1 MLKLWK
7 VNAKAGDATVKY
19 PFAPFPTNKDMRG
32 KPEHNAELCIAC
44 GACGVA
50 CPADA
55 IRMDTDLAADTIT
68 WSIDYGRCIF
78 CGRCEEACPMEAIK
92 LTEEFELAVM
102 SKDDLTSKSVYTL
115 EHCSRCGKPFAPHK
129 EIDYAKRLLQKAGG
143 MEAIQAARA
152 AYDALS
158 DQRKAQVSNY
168 DVLLAAEKKL
178 AQLQDE
184 AVAHVEELIDAIGQ
198 PVIPASRAAVEAAR
212 AAYDALG
219 QKLQER
225 VGNYDVLLAA
235 EARLA
240 ELNAQDIY
248 KTTGDFIVSKGAPV
262 TGSIGGEWAVIGLAR
277 SGYPVPAN
285 YFDDYYARVE
295 KYVKN
300 CSGVLH
306 ERKYTEYS
314 RVILALTA
322 IGRNPSKVAGYNLLM
337 PLGDFEKTIWQGM
350 NGPIWALIALDSGNY
365 DIPKN
370 PAAKTQATRQLYI
383 DEIIKN
389 QMKDGGW
396 SLTGTGDSDVDITA
410 MALQALAKYQDQKAV
425 KTATDKAL
433 AYLSNVQDSKGG
445 FASWGTTNVESVAQ
459 VVVALCELGVSLDD
473 SRFVKSGHTLTENLL
488 SFRQSNGGFYHVLDG
503 SDGNNQMSSEQGFY
517 ALVAIDRAA
526 NGQNSLYRMD
536 DVTKNTSKPS
546 TSVSKG
552 NVDAS
557 VNVPGVTAPGTTFTD
572 IKNHANKAAIEELAS
587 RGIINGMGKGT
598 FMPNK
603 TMTRAEFAA
612 IVTRALGLAAKDTKA
627 FTDVPSSKWYAGY
640 IGTANS
646 SGIVNGVGSGKFNP
660 DGTITRQE
668 AAAMVARAAKLC
680 GLDPSMDAAATK
692 DMLAQFGDY
701 RSVASWAKEPMA
713 FCYSVNIL
721 DQSDLNIEPTK
732 AILRCEIAQMLYNML
747 SAAELI

>member
-1 MLKLWK
+1 MRRIKRIAWILTL
-7 VNAKAGDATVKY
+7 AILLTLTV
-19 PFAPFPTNKDMRG
+19 
-32 KPEHNAELCIAC
+32 
-44 GACGVA
+44 
-50 CPADA
+50 PA
-55 IRMDTDLAADTIT
+55 LAA
-68 WSIDYGRCIF
+68 S
-78 CGRCEEACPMEAIK
+78 
-92 LTEEFELAVM
+92 
-102 SKDDLTSKSVYTL
+102 SVQN
-115 EHCSRCGKPFAPHK
+115 EVQGS
-129 EIDYAKRLLQKAGG
+129 
-143 MEAIQAARA
+143 A
-152 AYDALS
+152 AYM
-158 DQRKAQVSNY
+158 VS
-168 DVLLAAEKKL
+168 
-178 AQLQDE
+178 
-184 AVAHVEELIDAIGQ
+184 AVKSPEV
-198 PVIPASRAAVEAAR
+198 
-212 AAYDALG
+212 
-219 QKLQER
+219 
-225 VGNYDVLLAA
+225 
-235 EARLA
+235 
-240 ELNAQDIY
+240 
-248 KTTGDFIVSKGAPV
+248 
-262 TGSIGGEWAVIGLAR
+262 GSIGGEWAIIGLAR
-277 SGYPVPAN
+277 SGYTVPAN
-285 YFDDYYARVE
+285 YYDDYYARVE

-322 IGRNPSKVAGYNLLM
+322 IGRDPSNVAGYNLLM
-337 PLGDFEKTIWQGM
+337 PLGDFEKTIWQGL

-365 DIPKN
+365 EIPKN

-425 KTATDKAL
+425 KTATDSAL
-433 AYLSNVQDSKGG
+433 TWLSKNQDSKGG

-459 VVVALCELGVSLDD
+459 VIVALCELGISLDD
-473 SRFVKSGHTLTENLL
+473 SRFVKNGHTLTENLL

-503 SDGNNQMSSEQGFY
+503 SDGNNQMSAEQGFY
-517 ALVAIDRAA
+517 ALVAINRAE
-526 NGQNSLYRMD
+526 NGKNSLYRMG
-536 DVTKNTSKPS
+536 DVTKATTKPS
-546 TSVSKG
+546 TTVKKG
-552 NVDAS
+552 SADAS
-557 VNVPGVTAPGTTFTD
+557 VSVPAVTAPGTTFSD
-572 IKNHANKAAIEELAS
+572 VKNHANKAAIEALAS
-587 RGIINGMGKGT
+587 RGIINGMGQGT

-612 IVTRALGLAAKDTKA
+612 IVTRALGLTAKDTKV
-627 FTDVPSSKWYAGY
+627 FSDVPSSKWYAGY

-680 GLDPSMDAAATK
+680 GLDTSMDAASVK

-732 AILRCEIAQMLYNML
+732 VILRCEIAQMLYNML

>member
-1 MLKLWK
+1 MRRIKRISAWILTL
-7 VNAKAGDATVKY
+7 AILLTLTV
-19 PFAPFPTNKDMRG
+19 
-32 KPEHNAELCIAC
+32 
-44 GACGVA
+44 
-50 CPADA
+50 PA
-55 IRMDTDLAADTIT
+55 LAA
-68 WSIDYGRCIF
+68 SGVQNEVQ
-78 CGRCEEACPMEAIK
+78 G
-92 LTEEFELAVM
+92 
-102 SKDDLTSKSVYTL
+102 S
-115 EHCSRCGKPFAPHK
+115 
-129 EIDYAKRLLQKAGG
+129 
-143 MEAIQAARA
+143 A
-152 AYDALS
+152 AYM
-158 DQRKAQVSNY
+158 VS
-168 DVLLAAEKKL
+168 
-178 AQLQDE
+178 
-184 AVAHVEELIDAIGQ
+184 AVKSPEV
-198 PVIPASRAAVEAAR
+198 
-212 AAYDALG
+212 
-219 QKLQER
+219 
-225 VGNYDVLLAA
+225 
-235 EARLA
+235 
-240 ELNAQDIY
+240 
-248 KTTGDFIVSKGAPV
+248 
-262 TGSIGGEWAVIGLAR
+262 GSIGGEWAIIGLAR
-277 SGYPVPAN
+277 SGYTVPTN
-285 YFDDYYARVE
+285 YYEDYYARVE

-322 IGRNPSKVAGYNLLM
+322 IGRDPSKVAGYNLLM
-337 PLGDFEKTIWQGM
+337 PLGDCEKTIWQGL

-365 DIPKN
+365 EIPKN

-383 DEIIKN
+383 DEILN
-389 QMKDGGW
+389 SQMKDGGW
-396 SLTGTGDSDVDITA
+396 SLTGTGDSDVDISA

-433 AYLSNVQDSKGG
+433 TYLSKAQDSKGG
-445 FASWGTTNVESVAQ
+445 YASWGTTNVESVAQ

-526 NGQNSLYRMD
+526 NGQNSLYRMS
-536 DVTKNTSKPS
+536 DVAKNTSKPA

-557 VNVPGVTAPGTTFTD
+557 VSVPGVTAPGTTFSD

-598 FMPNK
+598 FAPNK

-668 AAAMVARAAKLC
+668 AAAMVSRAAKLC
-680 GLDPSMDAAATK
+680 GLDPSMDEAATK

-701 RSVASWAKEPMA
+701 RSVASWAKKPMA
-713 FCYSVNIL
+713 LCYSVNIL
-721 DQSDLNIEPTK
+721 DQSDLNIEPTQ
-732 AILRCEIAQMLYNML
+732 AILHCEIAQMLYNML
-747 SAAELI
+747 IAAELI

>member
-1 MLKLWK
+1 MRRIKRISAWILTL
-7 VNAKAGDATVKY
+7 AILLTLTV
-19 PFAPFPTNKDMRG
+19 
-32 KPEHNAELCIAC
+32 
-44 GACGVA
+44 
-50 CPADA
+50 PA
-55 IRMDTDLAADTIT
+55 LAA
-68 WSIDYGRCIF
+68 SGVQNEVQ
-78 CGRCEEACPMEAIK
+78 G
-92 LTEEFELAVM
+92 
-102 SKDDLTSKSVYTL
+102 S
-115 EHCSRCGKPFAPHK
+115 
-129 EIDYAKRLLQKAGG
+129 
-143 MEAIQAARA
+143 A
-152 AYDALS
+152 AYM
-158 DQRKAQVSNY
+158 VS
-168 DVLLAAEKKL
+168 
-178 AQLQDE
+178 
-184 AVAHVEELIDAIGQ
+184 AVKSPEV
-198 PVIPASRAAVEAAR
+198 
-212 AAYDALG
+212 
-219 QKLQER
+219 
-225 VGNYDVLLAA
+225 
-235 EARLA
+235 
-240 ELNAQDIY
+240 
-248 KTTGDFIVSKGAPV
+248 
-262 TGSIGGEWAVIGLAR
+262 GSIGGEWAIIGLAR
-277 SGYPVPAN
+277 SGYTVPTN
-285 YFDDYYARVE
+285 YYEDYYARVE

-322 IGRNPSKVAGYNLLM
+322 IGRDPSKVAGYNLLM

-383 DEIIKN
+383 DEIVTN
-389 QMKDGGW
+389 QKKDGGW
-396 SLTGTGDSDVDITA
+396 SLTDTGDSDVDITA

-425 KTATDKAL
+425 KSATDKAL
-433 AYLSNVQDSKGG
+433 DYLSDVQDSKGG
-445 FASWGTTNVESVAQ
+445 YASWGTTNVESVAQ
-459 VVVALCELGVSLDD
+459 VVVALCELGIDLGD
-473 SRFVKSGHTLTENLL
+473 SRFVKNGHMLTENLL

-503 SDGNNQMSSEQGFY
+503 SDGNNQMSAEQGFY
-517 ALVAIDRAA
+517 ALVAINRAE
-526 NGQNSLYRMD
+526 NGKNSLYRMG
-536 DVTKNTSKPS
+536 DVIKATTKPS
-546 TSVSKG
+546 TTVKKG
-552 NVDAS
+552 SADAS
-557 VNVPGVTAPGTTFTD
+557 VSVPAVTAPGTTFSD
-572 IKNHANKAAIEELAS
+572 VKNHANKAAIEALAS
-587 RGIINGMGKGT
+587 RGIINGMGQGT

-680 GLDPSMDAAATK
+680 GLDTAMDAAASK

>member
-1 MLKLWK
+1 MRRIKRISAWILAL
-7 VNAKAGDATVKY
+7 AILLTLTV
-19 PFAPFPTNKDMRG
+19 PT
-32 KPEHNAELCIAC
+32 
-44 GACGVA
+44 
-50 CPADA
+50 
-55 IRMDTDLAADTIT
+55 LAA
-68 WSIDYGRCIF
+68 S
-78 CGRCEEACPMEAIK
+78 
-92 LTEEFELAVM
+92 
-102 SKDDLTSKSVYTL
+102 SVQN
-115 EHCSRCGKPFAPHK
+115 EVQGS
-129 EIDYAKRLLQKAGG
+129 
-143 MEAIQAARA
+143 A
-152 AYDALS
+152 AYMVSAV
-158 DQRKAQVSNY
+158 KAPEV
-168 DVLLAAEKKL
+168 
-178 AQLQDE
+178 
-184 AVAHVEELIDAIGQ
+184 
-198 PVIPASRAAVEAAR
+198 
-212 AAYDALG
+212 
-219 QKLQER
+219 
-225 VGNYDVLLAA
+225 
-235 EARLA
+235 
-240 ELNAQDIY
+240 
-248 KTTGDFIVSKGAPV
+248 
-262 TGSIGGEWAVIGLAR
+262 GSIGGEWAVIGLAR
-277 SGYPVPAN
+277 SGYSVPKD
-285 YFDDYYARVE
+285 YFDNYYVNVE
-295 KYVKN
+295 KYVKSCN
-300 CSGVLH
+300 GVLH

-322 IGRNPSKVAGYNLLM
+322 IGRDPSKVAGYNLLT
-337 PLGDFEKTIWQGM
+337 PLGDFEKTIWQGL

-365 DIPKN
+365 EIPKN

-383 DEIIKN
+383 DEIVKN
-389 QMKDGGW
+389 QKKDGGW
-396 SLTGTGDSDVDITA
+396 ALTDTADTDVDITA

-425 KTATDKAL
+425 KAATDKAL

-445 FASWGTTNVESVAQ
+445 YASWGTTNVESVAQ
-459 VVVALCELGVSLDD
+459 VIVALCELGVSLDD

-488 SFRQSNGGFYHVLDG
+488 SFRQSNGGFYHVIDG

-526 NGQNSLYRMD
+526 NGQNSLYRMGD
-536 DVTKNTSKPS
+536 AVKNTSKPN

-557 VNVPGVTAPGTTFTD
+557 VNVPSVTAPGTTFND
-572 IKNHANKAAIEELAS
+572 VKNHANQTAIEQLAS

-640 IGTANS
+640 IGTSNS

-680 GLDPSMDAAATK
+680 GLDTSMDAASVK

-747 SAAELI
+747 TAAELI

>member
-1 MLKLWK
+1 MRRIKRISAWILTL
-7 VNAKAGDATVKY
+7 AILLTLTV
-19 PFAPFPTNKDMRG
+19 
-32 KPEHNAELCIAC
+32 
-44 GACGVA
+44 
-50 CPADA
+50 PA
-55 IRMDTDLAADTIT
+55 LAA
-68 WSIDYGRCIF
+68 SGVQNEVQ
-78 CGRCEEACPMEAIK
+78 G
-92 LTEEFELAVM
+92 
-102 SKDDLTSKSVYTL
+102 S
-115 EHCSRCGKPFAPHK
+115 
-129 EIDYAKRLLQKAGG
+129 
-143 MEAIQAARA
+143 A
-152 AYDALS
+152 AYM
-158 DQRKAQVSNY
+158 VS
-168 DVLLAAEKKL
+168 
-178 AQLQDE
+178 
-184 AVAHVEELIDAIGQ
+184 AVKSPEV
-198 PVIPASRAAVEAAR
+198 
-212 AAYDALG
+212 
-219 QKLQER
+219 
-225 VGNYDVLLAA
+225 
-235 EARLA
+235 
-240 ELNAQDIY
+240 
-248 KTTGDFIVSKGAPV
+248 
-262 TGSIGGEWAVIGLAR
+262 GSIGGEWAIIGLAR
-277 SGYPVPAN
+277 SGYAVPAN
-285 YFDDYYARVE
+285 YYEDYYARVE

-322 IGRNPSKVAGYNLLM
+322 IGRDPSKVAGYNLLM
-337 PLGDFEKTIWQGM
+337 PLGDFEKTIWQGR
-350 NGPIWALIALDSGNY
+350 NGPSWALIALDSGNY

-425 KTATDKAL
+425 KTATDSAL
-433 AYLSNVQDSKGG
+433 TWLSKNQDSKGG

-459 VVVALCELGVSLDD
+459 VIVALCELGISLDD
-473 SRFVKSGHTLTENLL
+473 SRFVKNGHTLTENLL

-503 SDGNNQMSSEQGFY
+503 SDGNNQMSAEQGFY
-517 ALVAIDRAA
+517 ALVAIDRAE
-526 NGQNSLYRMD
+526 NGKNSLYRMG
-536 DVTKNTSKPS
+536 DVTKATTKPS
-546 TSVSKG
+546 TTVKKG
-552 NVDAS
+552 SADAS
-557 VNVPGVTAPGTTFTD
+557 VSVPAVTAPGTTFSD
-572 IKNHANKAAIEELAS
+572 VKNHANKAAIEALAS

-612 IVTRALGLAAKDTKA
+612 IVTRALGLAAKDTKV
-627 FTDVPSSKWYAGY
+627 FSDVPSSKWYAGY

-680 GLDPSMDAAATK
+680 GLDTAMDAAATK

-701 RSVASWAKEPMA
+701 RSVASWAKKPMA

-732 AILRCEIAQMLYNML
+732 VILRCEIAQMLYNML
-747 SAAELI
+747 TAAELI

>member
-1 MLKLWK
+1 MRRIRRISAWILTL
-7 VNAKAGDATVKY
+7 AILLTLTV
-19 PFAPFPTNKDMRG
+19 
-32 KPEHNAELCIAC
+32 
-44 GACGVA
+44 
-50 CPADA
+50 PA
-55 IRMDTDLAADTIT
+55 LAA
-68 WSIDYGRCIF
+68 S
-78 CGRCEEACPMEAIK
+78 
-92 LTEEFELAVM
+92 
-102 SKDDLTSKSVYTL
+102 SVQN
-115 EHCSRCGKPFAPHK
+115 EVQGS
-129 EIDYAKRLLQKAGG
+129 
-143 MEAIQAARA
+143 A
-152 AYDALS
+152 AYMVSAV
-158 DQRKAQVSNY
+158 KAPEV
-168 DVLLAAEKKL
+168 
-178 AQLQDE
+178 
-184 AVAHVEELIDAIGQ
+184 
-198 PVIPASRAAVEAAR
+198 
-212 AAYDALG
+212 
-219 QKLQER
+219 
-225 VGNYDVLLAA
+225 
-235 EARLA
+235 
-240 ELNAQDIY
+240 
-248 KTTGDFIVSKGAPV
+248 
-262 TGSIGGEWAVIGLAR
+262 GSIGGEWAIIGLAR
-277 SGYPVPAN
+277 SGYSVPA
-285 YFDDYYARVE
+285 DYYDEYYTRVE

-322 IGRNPSKVAGYNLLM
+322 IGRDPSKVAGYNLLT
-337 PLGDFEKTIWQGM
+337 PLGDFDKTIWQGL

-365 DIPKN
+365 EIPKN

-383 DEIIKN
+383 DEILNN

-433 AYLSNVQDSKGG
+433 TYLSNVQDRKGG

-459 VVVALCELGVSLDD
+459 VVVAFCELGMDLND
-473 SRFVKSGHTLTENLL
+473 SRFVKNGHGLVENLL
-488 SFRQSNGGFYHVLDG
+488 SFRQSNGGFYHVMDG
-503 SDGNNQMSSEQGFY
+503 SDGNNQMSAEQGFY
-517 ALVAIDRAA
+517 ALVAIDRAE
-526 NGQNSLYRMD
+526 NGKNSLYRMG
-536 DVTKNTSKPS
+536 DVTKNTSKPN
-546 TSVSKG
+546 TNINKSKA
-552 NVDAS
+552 DPS
-557 VNVPGVTAPGTTFTD
+557 VNVPGVTAPGTTFSD
-572 IKNHANKAAIEELAS
+572 VKNHANQTAIEQLAS

-598 FMPNK
+598 FAPNK

-680 GLDPSMDAAATK
+680 GLDTAMDAASIK

-701 RSVASWAKEPMA
+701 RGVASWAKEPLA
-713 FCYSVNIL
+713 FCYAAGIL

-747 SAAELI
+747 VTSELI

>member
-1 MLKLWK
+1 MRRIKRISAWILTL
-7 VNAKAGDATVKY
+7 AILLTLTV
-19 PFAPFPTNKDMRG
+19 PAFA
-32 KPEHNAELCIAC
+32 A
-44 GACGVA
+44 
-50 CPADA
+50 
-55 IRMDTDLAADTIT
+55 
-68 WSIDYGRCIF
+68 S
-78 CGRCEEACPMEAIK
+78 
-92 LTEEFELAVM
+92 
-102 SKDDLTSKSVYTL
+102 SVQS
-115 EHCSRCGKPFAPHK
+115 EVQGS
-129 EIDYAKRLLQKAGG
+129 
-143 MEAIQAARA
+143 A
-152 AYDALS
+152 AYM
-158 DQRKAQVSNY
+158 VS
-168 DVLLAAEKKL
+168 
-178 AQLQDE
+178 
-184 AVAHVEELIDAIGQ
+184 AVKSPEV
-198 PVIPASRAAVEAAR
+198 
-212 AAYDALG
+212 
-219 QKLQER
+219 
-225 VGNYDVLLAA
+225 
-235 EARLA
+235 
-240 ELNAQDIY
+240 
-248 KTTGDFIVSKGAPV
+248 
-262 TGSIGGEWAVIGLAR
+262 GSIGGEWAIIGLAR
-277 SGYPVPAN
+277 SGYSVPAN
-285 YFDDYYARVE
+285 YYDDYYARVE

-322 IGRNPSKVAGYNLLM
+322 IGRDPSNVAGYNLLT
-337 PLGDFEKTIWQGM
+337 PLGDFEKTIWQGL

-365 DIPKN
+365 EIPKN
-370 PAAKTQATRQLYI
+370 SSAKTQATRQLYI
-383 DEIIKN
+383 DEILNN

-396 SLTGTGDSDVDITA
+396 SLTGTGESDVDITA

-433 AYLSNVQDSKGG
+433 TWLSKNQDSKGG

-459 VVVALCELGVSLDD
+459 VIVALCELGMDLND
-473 SRFVKSGHTLTENLL
+473 SRFVKNGHTLTENLL
-488 SFRQSNGGFYHVLDG
+488 SFRQANGGFYHVLDG
-503 SDGNNQMSSEQGFY
+503 SDGNNQMSAEQGFY
-517 ALVAIDRAA
+517 ALVAIGRAE
-526 NGQNSLYRMD
+526 NSKNSLYRMG
-536 DVTKNTSKPS
+536 DVTKNTAKPS
-546 TSVSKG
+546 TTVKKG
-552 NVDAS
+552 SADAS
-557 VNVPGVTAPGTTFTD
+557 VSVPAVSAPGTTFSD
-572 IKNHANKAAIEELAS
+572 VKNHANQTAIEALAS
-587 RGIINGMGKGT
+587 RGIINGMGQGT

-680 GLDPSMDAAATK
+680 GLDTSMDAASVK

>member
-1 MLKLWK
+1 MRRIKRISAWILTL
-7 VNAKAGDATVKY
+7 AILLTLTV
-19 PFAPFPTNKDMRG
+19 
-32 KPEHNAELCIAC
+32 
-44 GACGVA
+44 
-50 CPADA
+50 PA
-55 IRMDTDLAADTIT
+55 LAA
-68 WSIDYGRCIF
+68 SGVQNEVQ
-78 CGRCEEACPMEAIK
+78 G
-92 LTEEFELAVM
+92 
-102 SKDDLTSKSVYTL
+102 S
-115 EHCSRCGKPFAPHK
+115 
-129 EIDYAKRLLQKAGG
+129 
-143 MEAIQAARA
+143 A
-152 AYDALS
+152 AYM
-158 DQRKAQVSNY
+158 VS
-168 DVLLAAEKKL
+168 
-178 AQLQDE
+178 
-184 AVAHVEELIDAIGQ
+184 AVKSPEV
-198 PVIPASRAAVEAAR
+198 
-212 AAYDALG
+212 
-219 QKLQER
+219 
-225 VGNYDVLLAA
+225 
-235 EARLA
+235 
-240 ELNAQDIY
+240 
-248 KTTGDFIVSKGAPV
+248 
-262 TGSIGGEWAVIGLAR
+262 GSIGGEWAIIGLAR
-277 SGYPVPAN
+277 SGYTVPTN
-285 YFDDYYARVE
+285 YYEDYYARVE

-322 IGRNPSKVAGYNLLM
+322 IGRDPSKVAGYNLLM
-337 PLGDFEKTIWQGM
+337 PLGDFEKTIWQGL

-365 DIPKN
+365 EIPKN

-383 DEIIKN
+383 DEILN
-389 QMKDGGW
+389 SQMKDGGW
-396 SLTGTGDSDVDITA
+396 SLTGTGDSDVDISA

-433 AYLSNVQDSKGG
+433 TYLSKAQDSKGG
-445 FASWGTTNVESVAQ
+445 YASWGTTNVESVAQ

-526 NGQNSLYRMD
+526 NGQNSLYRMS
-536 DVTKNTSKPS
+536 DVAKNTSKPA

-557 VNVPGVTAPGTTFTD
+557 VSVSGVTAPGTTFSD

-598 FMPNK
+598 FAPNK

-680 GLDPSMDAAATK
+680 GLDPSMDEAATK

-701 RSVASWAKEPMA
+701 RSVASWAKKPMA

>member
-1 MLKLWK
+1 MRRIKRISAWILTL
-7 VNAKAGDATVKY
+7 AILLTLTV
-19 PFAPFPTNKDMRG
+19 
-32 KPEHNAELCIAC
+32 
-44 GACGVA
+44 
-50 CPADA
+50 PA
-55 IRMDTDLAADTIT
+55 LAA
-68 WSIDYGRCIF
+68 SGVQNEVQ
-78 CGRCEEACPMEAIK
+78 G
-92 LTEEFELAVM
+92 
-102 SKDDLTSKSVYTL
+102 S
-115 EHCSRCGKPFAPHK
+115 
-129 EIDYAKRLLQKAGG
+129 
-143 MEAIQAARA
+143 A
-152 AYDALS
+152 AYM
-158 DQRKAQVSNY
+158 VS
-168 DVLLAAEKKL
+168 
-178 AQLQDE
+178 
-184 AVAHVEELIDAIGQ
+184 AVKSPEV
-198 PVIPASRAAVEAAR
+198 
-212 AAYDALG
+212 
-219 QKLQER
+219 
-225 VGNYDVLLAA
+225 
-235 EARLA
+235 
-240 ELNAQDIY
+240 
-248 KTTGDFIVSKGAPV
+248 
-262 TGSIGGEWAVIGLAR
+262 GSIGGDWALIGLAR
-277 SGYPVPAN
+277 SGYTVPTN
-285 YFDDYYARVE
+285 YYEDYYARVE

-322 IGRNPSKVAGYNLLM
+322 IGRDPSKVAGYNLLM
-337 PLGDFEKTIWQGM
+337 PLGDFEKTIWQGL

-383 DEIIKN
+383 DEIVTN
-389 QMKDGGW
+389 QKKDGGW
-396 SLTGTGDSDVDITA
+396 SLTDTGDSDVDITA

-425 KTATDKAL
+425 KSATDKAL
-433 AYLSNVQDSKGG
+433 DYLSDVQDSKGG
-445 FASWGTTNVESVAQ
+445 YASWGTTNVESVAQ
-459 VVVALCELGVSLDD
+459 VVVALCELGIDLGD
-473 SRFVKSGHTLTENLL
+473 SRFVKNGHTLTENLL

-503 SDGNNQMSSEQGFY
+503 SDGNNQMSAEQGFY
-517 ALVAIDRAA
+517 ALVAINRAE
-526 NGQNSLYRMD
+526 NGKNSLYRMG
-536 DVTKNTSKPS
+536 DVIKATTKPS
-546 TSVSKG
+546 TTVKKG
-552 NVDAS
+552 SADAS
-557 VNVPGVTAPGTTFTD
+557 VSVPAVTAPGTTFSD
-572 IKNHANKAAIEELAS
+572 VKNHANKAAIEALAS
-587 RGIINGMGKGT
+587 RGIINGMGQGT

-680 GLDPSMDAAATK
+680 GLDTAMDAAATK